1 MHVKPNYTCLR
12 VAIACTPQECILE
25 SEVQPNIEA
34 EAQPDVEPRCIVEPK
49 VQLAANPEPTLK
61 RGVQPNAELEV
72 GPNPDPSDCPQA
84 SLKCDRPLRPSVATK
99 CCTGAQWLHVTEHFG
114 SLCLLSL
121 TPLHVSM
128 FVCTSNHGNPND
140 RNVWVYDQ
148 HYTTLS
154 MCLPLFAHL
163 AACQY

>member
-72 GPNPDPSDCPQA
+72 GPNPDPSDCPQTCV
-84 SLKCDRPLRPSVATK
+84 KRDRHLRPSGATM
-99 CCTGAQWLHVTEHFG
+99 CRICANWLHHVG
-114 SLCLLSL
+114 SLCLWPL
-121 TPLHVSM
+121 TPLYAGMV
-128 FVCTSNHGNPND
+128 VCVSNHGTPNG
-140 RNVWVYDQ
+140 
-148 HYTTLS
+148 
-154 MCLPLFAHL
+154 
-163 AACQY
+163 